1 MGSRKHS
8 ISLATPLS
16 ETGWLR
22 GKSKLGPGLVK
33 LGIATVGD
41 ALAHYPRRHEDRTRF
56 DNFPRRAGE
65 EPLCLRVLVTECRSR
80 FGRGRARH
88 LFEATVTPPE
98 DGAQGTLDL
107 CWFNLPFLKK
117 SILVGHELIIYGVI
131 KQRGRRLVIDHPEY
145 EVLAP
150 EEEQSGAHLGRIVPI
165 YPLTGGVNQKTM
177 RSFQHA
183 LWSQLDE
190 WEIPNVL
197 PLDAV
202 VPALSRREAIRQ
214 IHYPDSFGRLQEAR
228 RYLALEE
235 MTRLQITL
243 LERRELWRARG
254 GIPRVCEGRLYES
267 FLNDLPYQATSA
279 QLRSIAEIRADLASS
294 WPMMRLLQGDVGS
307 GKTLVAAAA
316 ILFAVEAGADAAL
329 MAPTQILA
337 EQHYRTFAAWCE
349 PLGVDVQ
356 LLTANHRPSEDL
368 PLFDFADG
376 AGNAKP
382 RRGRLTIGTHALLY
396 RGESFP
402 DGLGLVV
409 IDEQHKFGVGQRQGL
424 IDLGGAT
431 PPDVLLLS
439 ATPIPRTLS
448 LACYGDL
455 DLSVL
460 DELPA
465 DRGKVIT
472 RIRQTSDA
480 PAAAA
485 FVKEQVEAGRQ
496 AYVVYPLIDES
507 EKSTL
512 AAATAA
518 AESWKGWLP
527 GAAIGLLHGR
537 LSGAEKEEIM
547 SRFRDG
553 MIAVLVATSVIE
565 VGVDVANATVMLI
578 FHAERFGLAQLHQL
592 RGRIGRG
599 SLTGY
604 CVLMIDPKAPEAHE
618 RLAILEQT
626 RDGFRIAAEDLR
638 QRGPGE
644 LLGTVQSG
652 LPDLTFAEFWQ
663 DEEML
668 HRLVLWRGRRKYRP
682 DGNGSVRASRRFQPN
697 RFAAQRRKTK

>member
-1 MGSRKHS
+1 MGSGEQS
-8 ISLATPLS
+8 ISLATPLT

-22 GKSKLGPGLVK
+22 GKSKLGPGLDK
-33 LGIATVGD
+33 LGIVTIGD

-56 DNFPRRAGE
+56 DSFPRRTCE
-65 EPLCLRVLVTECRSR
+65 TPLCLRVQVTECRSR

-88 LFEATVTPPE
+88 LFEATVTSTDE
-98 DGAQGTLDL
+98 GTQGTLDL

-131 KQRGRRLVIDHPEY
+131 KQRGRRLVMDHPEY

-150 EEEQSGAHLGRIVPI
+150 EEEQSGMHLGRIVPI

-177 RSFQHA
+177 RSFQHD
-183 LWSQLDE
+183 LWGRLDE
-190 WEIPNVL
+190 WEIPDLL
-197 PLDAV
+197 PSDADGSV
-202 VPALSRREAIRQ
+202 LSRREAIRQ
-214 IHYPDSFGRLQEAR
+214 IHYPDSFDRLQEAR

-235 MTRLQITL
+235 MTRLQIAL

-254 GIPRVCEGRLYES
+254 GTPRVCEGRVLEK
-267 FLNDLPYQATSA
+267 FLNELPFKATLA
-279 QLRSIAEIRADLASS
+279 QLRSIAEIRADLAAP

-329 MAPTQILA
+329 MAPSQILA

-368 PLFDFADG
+368 PLFDFAGG
-376 AGNAKP
+376 AIDPKP

-396 RGESFP
+396 RGDSFP
-402 DGLGLVV
+402 NGLGLVV

-424 IDLGGAT
+424 IDLGGTT

-480 PAAAA
+480 VAAAA

-527 GAAIGLLHGR
+527 GTAIGLLHGR
-537 LSGAEKEEIM
+537 LSGTEKEEIM

-553 MIAVLVATSVIE
+553 TIAVLVATSVIE

-599 SLTGY
+599 SLTSY

-644 LLGTVQSG
+644 VLGTVQSG
-652 LPDLTFAEFWQ
+652 LPELTFAEFWQ
-663 DEEML
+663 DDAMLAQARALAGEM
-668 HRLVLWRGRRKYRP
+668 
-682 DGNGSVRASRRFQPN
+682 ASQ
-697 RFAAQRRKTK
+697 T

>member
-1 MGSRKHS
+1 MGSGEPS
-8 ISLATPLS
+8 FSLLTPLS

-22 GKSKLGPGLVK
+22 GKSKLGPGLAK
-33 LGIATVGD
+33 LGLVTIGD
-41 ALAHYPRRHEDRTRF
+41 ALSHYPRRHEDRTRF
-56 DNFPRRAGE
+56 DNFPRRACDH
-65 EPLCLRVLVTECRSR
+65 PLCLRVLVTECRSR

-88 LFEATVTPPE
+88 LFEATVTPTDE
-98 DGAQGTLDL
+98 GAEGSLDL

-131 KQRGRRLVIDHPEY
+131 KQRGRRLVMDHPEY

-150 EEEQSGAHLGRIVPI
+150 EEEQSGVHLGCIVPI

-183 LWSQLDE
+183 LWSHLDQ
-190 WEIPNVL
+190 WEIPDVL
-197 PLDAV
+197 PADAV
-202 VPALSRREAIRQ
+202 KPALSRREAIRQ
-214 IHYPDSFGRLQEAR
+214 IHYPDSFERLQEAR

-235 MTRLQITL
+235 MTRIQIAL
-243 LERRELWRARG
+243 VERLELWRSRG
-254 GIPRVCEGRLYES
+254 GTPRVCEGLLLEQ
-267 FLNDLPYQATSA
+267 FLRELPYQPTAA
-279 QLRSIAEIRADLASS
+279 QLRSIAEIRVDLASP

-316 ILFAVEAGADAAL
+316 ILLAVEAGADAAL

-337 EQHYRTFAAWCE
+337 EQHYRTFTAWCE
-349 PLGVDVQ
+349 PLGVEVQ
-356 LLTANHRPSEDL
+356 LLTAQHRPSESL
-368 PLFDFADG
+368 PLFDFAGDG
-376 AGNAKP
+376 GTAKP

-396 RGESFP
+396 RGEYFP
-402 DGLGLVV
+402 EGLGLVV

-424 IDLGGAT
+424 IDLGGVT
-431 PPDVLLLS
+431 TPDVLLLS

-448 LACYGDL
+448 LACYGDV
-455 DLSVL
+455 DLSVI

-480 PAAAA
+480 PAAAE
-485 FVKEQVEAGRQ
+485 FVKEQVESGRQ

-507 EKSTL
+507 EKSSL

-527 GAAIGLLHGR
+527 GVEIGLLHGR

-553 MIAVLVATSVIE
+553 TIAVLVATSVIE

-599 SLTGY
+599 SLTSY
-604 CVLMIDPKAPEAHE
+604 CVLMIDPKAPEARE

-644 LLGTVQSG
+644 VLGTVQSG
-652 LPDLTFAEFWQ
+652 LPELTFAEFWQ

-668 HRLVLWRGRRKYRP
+668 AQARCLAEARG
-682 DGNGSVRASRRFQPN
+682 SRI
-697 RFAAQRRKTK
+697 